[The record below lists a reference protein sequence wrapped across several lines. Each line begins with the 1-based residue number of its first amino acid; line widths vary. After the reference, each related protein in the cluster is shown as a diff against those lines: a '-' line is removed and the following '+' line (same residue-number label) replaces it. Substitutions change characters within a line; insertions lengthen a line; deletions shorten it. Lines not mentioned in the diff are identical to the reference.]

1 MRDLRISH
9 FYEMEVYEILEG
21 RRPMKVVIQRAARAS
36 VTVEGQ
42 IAGQIGRGLVI
53 LLGVAQ
59 EDTEEDLQKILK
71 KTISLRIFD
80 DDQGKTNLSLEE
92 VDGEVLVVSQFT
104 LLADCKKGR
113 RPSFF
118 KAGDPQKAEQMY
130 ETFIRECRKKVRKV
144 QHGVFGAV
152 MQVDLCNDGP
162 FTILLASKDL

>member
-1 MRDLRISH
+1 
-9 FYEMEVYEILEG
+9 
-21 RRPMKVVIQRAARAS
+21 MKVVIQRVTKAS

-42 IAGQIGRGLVI
+42 VTGEIGRGLLI
-53 LLGVAQ
+53 LLGVAR
-59 EDTEEDLQKILK
+59 EDTEEDLRKILK
-71 KTISLRIFD
+71 KTVNLRIFD

-130 ETFIRECRKKVRKV
+130 EAFIRECQKKVRKV
-144 QHGVFGAV
+144 AHGVFGAV

-162 FTILLASKDL
+162 FTILLDSKDL

>member
-1 MRDLRISH
+1 
-9 FYEMEVYEILEG
+9 
-21 RRPMKVVIQRAARAS
+21 MKVVIQRVSRAS
-36 VTVEGQ
+36 VSVEGQ
-42 IAGQIGRGLVI
+42 MTGQIGRGLLI

-71 KTISLRIFD
+71 KAVSLRIFD
-80 DDQGKTNLSLEE
+80 DDQGKTNLSLED
-92 VDGEVLVVSQFT
+92 VDGELLVVSQFT

-118 KAGDPQKAEQMY
+118 KAGDPKKAEQMY
-130 ETFIRECRKKVRKV
+130 ETFIRESRKKVRKV

-162 FTILLASKDL
+162 FTILLDSKDL

>member
-1 MRDLRISH
+1 
-9 FYEMEVYEILEG
+9 
-21 RRPMKVVIQRAARAS
+21 MKVVIQRVSRAS
-36 VTVEGQ
+36 VSVEGQ
-42 IAGQIGRGLVI
+42 MTGQIGRGLLI

-71 KTISLRIFD
+71 KAVSLRIFD
-80 DDQGKTNLSLEE
+80 DDQGKTNLSLED
-92 VDGEVLVVSQFT
+92 VDGELLVVSQFT

-118 KAGDPQKAEQMY
+118 KAGDPKKAEQMY
-130 ETFIRECRKKVRKV
+130 ETFIHESRKKVRKV

-162 FTILLASKDL
+162 FTILLDSKDL